1 MKKKLLVILF
11 CGVLVLGLTGCN
23 RVKIV
28 KSETSMIKYETYN
41 NGNLIMQIP
50 KGWKVEIPNTETY
63 SGYTF
68 KVYNPNNKDYL
79 IQFSLGLSG
88 FLKSEA
94 ARKKYASLYPSAVF
108 GQLAAINPQTTE
120 AFYKVWNTNAKVA
133 NKVINQEGIDVTSNY
148 NRGAEEVLKLAKKF
162 NIKKAVLK
170 SKSPSCGKGKVYDGT
185 FSGNLVDGFGITA
198 KLLMDNGIE
207 VLSEDD
213 FLGGL

>member
-1 MKKKLLVILF
+1 MERILVSACL
-11 CGVLVLGLTGCN
+11 LGLKVRYDGKEKTN
-23 RVKIV
+23 EELVEKI
-28 KSETSMIKYETYN
+28 
-41 NGNLIMQIP
+41 
-50 KGWKVEIPNTETY
+50 
-63 SGYTF
+63 
-68 KVYNPNNKDYL
+68 KDYDF
-79 IQFSLGLSG
+79 IPVCPEIFGGLSTPRVPA
-88 FLKSEA
+88 EI
-94 ARKKYASLYPSAVF
+94 R
-108 GQLAAINPQTTE
+108 E
-120 AFYKVWNTNAKVA
+120 

>member
-1 MKKKLLVILF
+1 MERILVSACL
-11 CGVLVLGLTGCN
+11 LGLKVRYDGKEKTN
-23 RVKIV
+23 EELVEKI
-28 KSETSMIKYETYN
+28 
-41 NGNLIMQIP
+41 
-50 KGWKVEIPNTETY
+50 
-63 SGYTF
+63 
-68 KVYNPNNKDYL
+68 KDYDF
-79 IQFSLGLSG
+79 IPVCPEIFGGLSTPRVPA
-88 FLKSEA
+88 EI
-94 ARKKYASLYPSAVF
+94 R
-108 GQLAAINPQTTE
+108 E
-120 AFYKVWNTNAKVA
+120 
-133 NKVINQEGIDVTSNY
+133 NKVINKEGIDVTSNY